1 MNFNNLLVRAEIQS
15 SLSVIDYHL
24 MKVEGNGREFLKADV
39 RNVWLFQNKISEEG
53 WEGGEKLLGVSVLI

>member
-1 MNFNNLLVRAEIQS
+1 MNFNNLLLRAEIQS

-24 MKVEGNGREFLKADV
+24 MIVDSRREFLKADV

>member
-1 MNFNNLLVRAEIQS
+1 MNFNNLLLRAEIQS
-15 SLSVIDYHL
+15 SSSVIDYHL
-24 MKVEGNGREFLKADV
+24 MKVDRLRKGILKADV

>member
-1 MNFNNLLVRAEIQS
+1 MNFNNILLRAEIQS
-15 SLSVIDYHL
+15 SSSVIDYHL
-24 MKVEGNGREFLKADV
+24 IKVDRLRKEFLKADV